1 MINGL
6 ASYKGYHQVVQM
18 RSSEFIYLL
27 FQVMRWL
34 PVKYPWSIPQVA
46 LCVIVH
52 AIYVSGKLK
61 GRICAYG
68 DIDRDL
74 YTDIIVQDH
83 DRLKTYFQNENGEF
97 FESGQN
103 INLGSSQ
110 IVSCA
115 VGDFNGDSVPDILVS
130 RKNPNGTKGYES
142 TIYISS
148 DNAYKPIVLNA
159 TLLDELAVM
168 DVNGDGISDVV
179 GFFSNNSL
187 FCRLGSAIGNFSPC
201 EHFFN
206 SSGNMPNIVPY
217 ERFLHSFV
225 DINGDLSAEIIF
237 GIKADDR
244 LKMKAWRRISKYRL
258 KFEILILLV
267 HVTWFSELWELD
279 HTLIPDLPADSCP
292 TNYFGAVLFA
302 DFDADGV
309 VDIGLPCCA
318 DATCRKVVVINMW
331 NYYIGAWQD
340 FHITGLEGS
349 DLVSKKDEGNVVFRV
364 GDFSLD
370 GYPDLI
376 ALVREK
382 TQNPM
387 ILENVPCT
395 DCISNASRRFEL
407 RTSPRL
413 IQPADVSLGQ
423 IQLASFFDL
432 KEDGTLDV
440 LLEYK
445 DADQSM
451 AVDFIKCEDKGD
463 TTFLKVQVFSS
474 SCDQFC
480 GSTKTKIDSW
490 GHDQVGSQ
498 CQMPQTTHRA
508 LHTPFALFGLGRSP
522 NFVDYVHIGSPRVPL
537 AGGLYYG
544 NQHYYLKQIVPNSRL
559 IVVPPKGDGVHWQSR
574 LYLTPSQL
582 IKQSL
587 MVLISV
593 CMILLLV
600 VVFLHYRERRAD
612 ERERQMLNGNSL
624 KKVVGD

>member
-1 MINGL
+1 MWWL
-6 ASYKGYHQVVQM
+6 SMK
-18 RSSEFIYLL
+18 YL
-27 FQVMRWL
+27 
-34 PVKYPWSIPQVA
+34 WSVPQLV
-46 LCVIVH
+46 LCVIMH
-52 AIYVSGKLK
+52 AMYVNGKLK
-61 GRICAYG
+61 GRVCAYG

-83 DRLKTYFQNENGEF
+83 DRLKTYFQNENGGF
-97 FESGQN
+97 FEAGQN

-110 IVSCA
+110 AVSCA

-130 RKNPNGTKGYES
+130 RKLHNGGKGYES
-142 TIYISS
+142 TVYIFSY
-148 DNAYKPIVLNA
+148 NVYKAILLNA
-159 TLLDELAVM
+159 TLLDELSVM

-179 GFFSNNSL
+179 GFLNNTSL
-187 FCRLGSAIGNFSPC
+187 FCQLGSTTGNFSPC

-206 SSGNMPNIVPY
+206 ASGNISDIVPY

-237 GIKADDR
+237 GTKVDNR
-244 LKMKAWRRISKYRL
+244 LEMQAWKRISN
-258 KFEILILLV
+258 
-267 HVTWFSELWELD
+267 ELWELD
-279 HTLIPDLPADSCP
+279 QALIADLPAESCP

-302 DFDADGV
+302 DFDADGII
-309 VDIGLPCCA
+309 DIGLPCCA

-331 NYYIGAWQD
+331 NHYIGAWQD

-480 GSTKTKIDSW
+480 GSTKTKIVIALIQQSFKQYKISHTSDSW

-600 VVFLHYRERRAD
+600 VAFLHYRERRAD
-612 ERERQMLNGNSL
+612 KHERQAQSHRFHFDAM
-624 KKVVGD
+624 

>member
-1 MINGL
+1 
-6 ASYKGYHQVVQM
+6 
-18 RSSEFIYLL
+18 
-27 FQVMRWL
+27 MRWL
-34 PVKYPWSIPQVA
+34 SVKYPWRMPLIV
-46 LCVIVH
+46 LCVITH
-52 AIYVSGKLK
+52 AIYVNGKLK

-68 DIDRDL
+68 DMDRDL
-74 YTDIIVQDH
+74 YTDIIVQDY
-83 DRLKTYFQNENGEF
+83 DRLKTYFQSENGEF
-97 FESGQN
+97 SEAGQD
-103 INLGSSQ
+103 ISLGSSQ
-110 IVSCA
+110 AVSCA

-130 RKNPNGTKGYES
+130 RKSPFGGKGYES
-142 TIYISS
+142 TVYIFSY
-148 DNAYKPIVLNA
+148 NAYKPIPLNA

-168 DVNGDGISDVV
+168 DINGDGISDVV
-179 GFFSNNSL
+179 GFLNNTSL
-187 FCRLGSAIGNFSPC
+187 FCRLGSATGKFSSC

-206 SSGNMPNIVPY
+206 ASGNISYIVPY

-237 GIKADDR
+237 GTKVDNR
-244 LKMKAWRRISKYRL
+244 LKMQAWRRISN
-258 KFEILILLV
+258 
-267 HVTWFSELWELD
+267 ELWELD
-279 HTLIPDLPADSCP
+279 HALIADLSAESCP

-318 DATCRKVVVINMW
+318 DSTCRKVSVINMW
-331 NYYIGAWQD
+331 NHNIGAWQD

-480 GSTKTKIDSW
+480 GSTKTKI
-490 GHDQVGSQ
+490 VGSQ

-537 AGGLYYG
+537 AGSLYYG

-559 IVVPPKGDGVHWQSR
+559 IVVPPKGDGIHWQSR

-593 CMILLLV
+593 CIILLLV

-612 ERERQMLNGNSL
+612 KHERQAQSHRFHFDAM
-624 KKVVGD
+624 

>member
-1 MINGL
+1 M
-6 ASYKGYHQVVQM
+6 
-18 RSSEFIYLL
+18 
-27 FQVMRWL
+27 
-34 PVKYPWSIPQVA
+34 KYPWSTLLIFY
-46 LCVIVH
+46 VIMH
-52 AIYVSGKLK
+52 AIYVNGKLK

-83 DRLKTYFQNENGEF
+83 DRLKIYFQNENGEF
-97 FESGQN
+97 FEAGQN
-103 INLGSSQ
+103 INLGSSHT
-110 IVSCA
+110 VSCA

-130 RKNPNGTKGYES
+130 RKNSSGQKGYES
-142 TIYISS
+142 TVYIFSY
-148 DNAYKPIVLNA
+148 NTYKPVHLNA
-159 TLLDELAVM
+159 TLLDELSVM

-179 GFFSNNSL
+179 GFLNNSSL
-187 FCRLGSAIGNFSPC
+187 FCQLGSASENFSSC

-206 SSGNMPNIVPY
+206 ASGKMPNIVPY
-217 ERFLHSFV
+217 EHFLHSFV

-237 GIKADDR
+237 GTEINNR
-244 LKMKAWRRISKYRL
+244 LKMQAWKRISN
-258 KFEILILLV
+258 EM
-267 HVTWFSELWELD
+267 WELD
-279 HTLIPDLPADSCP
+279 HALIADLPNGSCP

-302 DFDADGV
+302 DFDADGL

-318 DATCRKVVVINMW
+318 DVTCRKVVVINMW
-331 NYYIGAWQD
+331 NHYIGAWQD

-349 DLVSKKDEGNVVFRV
+349 DLVSKRDEGNVVFRV

-376 ALVREK
+376 ALVTSCK
-382 TQNPM
+382 DNLVYCISNPM

-451 AVDFIKCEDKGD
+451 AVDFIRCEDKGD

-480 GSTKTKIDSW
+480 GSSKTKIGTGIAWHGACVMFSMSDSW

-537 AGGLYYG
+537 AGSLHYG

-587 MVLISV
+587 MVLVSV

-612 ERERQMLNGNSL
+612 KHERQAQSHRFHFDAM
-624 KKVVGD
+624 

>member
-1 MINGL
+1 
-6 ASYKGYHQVVQM
+6 
-18 RSSEFIYLL
+18 
-27 FQVMRWL
+27 MRWFS
-34 PVKYPWSIPQVA
+34 VKHPWSIPQVA
-46 LCVIVH
+46 LCLIMH
-52 AIYVSGKLK
+52 AVYVNGKLK
-61 GRICAYG
+61 GRVCAYG

-97 FESGQN
+97 SEAGQN

-130 RKNPNGTKGYES
+130 RKIPNGKKGYES
-142 TIYISS
+142 TVYIFSYS
-148 DNAYKPIVLNA
+148 AYKPVLLNA

-179 GFFSNNSL
+179 GFRNNKSL
-187 FCRLGSAIGNFSPC
+187 FCQLGSAGGNFSSC
-201 EHFFN
+201 EHFF
-206 SSGNMPNIVPY
+206 SGFDNKHDIIPY

-237 GIKADDR
+237 GIKISNR
-244 LKMKAWRRISKYRL
+244 LKMQAWRRRSN
-258 KFEILILLV
+258 
-267 HVTWFSELWELD
+267 ELWELD
-279 HTLIPDLPADSCP
+279 HELIADLPVESCP

-331 NYYIGAWQD
+331 NHYIGAWQD

-445 DADQSM
+445 DVDQSM
-451 AVDFIKCEDKGD
+451 AVDFIRCEDKGD

-480 GSTKTKIDSW
+480 GSTKTKIGTPPFHYLLFRKFNDNSNPRT
-490 GHDQVGSQ
+490 S
-498 CQMPQTTHRA
+498 RA
-508 LHTPFALFGLGRSP
+508 VYNKSASLF
-522 NFVDYVHIGSPRVPL
+522 
-537 AGGLYYG
+537 YYD
-544 NQHYYLKQIVPNSRL
+544 L
-559 IVVPPKGDGVHWQSR
+559 
-574 LYLTPSQL
+574 
-582 IKQSL
+582 
-587 MVLISV
+587 
-593 CMILLLV
+593 
-600 VVFLHYRERRAD
+600 
-612 ERERQMLNGNSL
+612 
-624 KKVVGD
+624 